1 MFVWLDGVKVAP
13 LGPLRVILRLS
24 PFRTPAKVN
33 QMVIFGSVVAKLVTA
48 WGCAEVQAAVA
59 IFVMTG
65 EPTNVAAPV
74 PPPAPVTAKVS
85 VVRVLVPF
93 QTSRRLQV
101 PAVSGRGSPAFVSHG
116 SKQKEPAL
124 GRAA

>member
-1 MFVWLDGVKVAP
+1 M
-13 LGPLRVILRLS
+13 GPLRVILRLS